1 MKFKAL
7 TSAEN
12 EKIKLYRKLCSD
24 KKARRSLELFPLEGA
39 RLIRDA
45 AAEKGEL
52 TLVFVTEKF
61 GEEPEKL
68 AKIYGSENIYIITE
82 ELAAKMSDTSTPQG
96 IFAVCKTPSVHG
108 NFTEIIPGGRYII
121 LDNLQDP
128 GNMGTILRTADSLGI
143 DGIACCNCCD
153 LFSPKTVRS
162 AMGSLLRVRTM
173 CGEFEKITEMFR
185 KADIPIFSAVTDD
198 DAQDIKKCDFS
209 RGGAVIIGNEGS
221 GIPKEHITGKRITIR
236 MHGTVDSLNAAM
248 AAGIMMWVLEAGN

>member
-24 KKARRSLELFPLEGA
+24 KKARRNSGLFPLEGA

-45 AAEKGEL
+45 AAERGEL
-52 TLVFVTEKF
+52 TLIFATEKYT
-61 GEEPEKL
+61 GELENL
-68 AKIYGSENIYIITE
+68 AEIYGSENIYLISG
-82 ELAAKMSDTSTPQG
+82 ELAARISDTRTPQG
-96 IFAVCKTPSVHG
+96 IFAVCRTPSVHG
-108 NFTEIIPGGRYII
+108 EFTGIVPGGRYII

-153 LFSPKTVRS
+153 LFSPKTVRGT
-162 AMGSLLRVRTM
+162 MGSLLRVRTV
-173 CGEFEKITEMFR
+173 CGEFEEITEMFR
-185 KADIPIFSAVTDD
+185 RADIPIFSAVTGS
-198 DAQDIKKCDFS
+198 DAEDIRNCDFS

-221 GIPKEHITGKRITIR
+221 GIPEEHITGKKITIK
-236 MHGTVDSLNAAM
+236 MHGNINSLNAAM
-248 AAGIMMWVLEAGN
+248 AAGIIMWVLEAR